1 MDVFKFLDD
10 AVRGTV
16 AFVYGFARSTLTLV
30 VHPLRGPARLIAAAR
45 DPAASQIG
53 PTTYLALAFAIMP
66 LVLEAL
72 GGAEN
77 VPVPGMPDL
86 ARLLATG
93 SLAGGLGSLLAGAVA
108 GTITIDA
115 LLRLIGRLRLAGA
128 RHRRF
133 VAVMEYEIGLFYGVG
148 LLLMLLGVAWQR
160 KPVFYLG
167 LVPFYLLVGL
177 MGFHFYSLLLRRP
190 RPYAFAKGLG
200 RRLRHARLAGIRAG
214 VRHPVRRPARP
225 RALLGAALR
234 VSAGLLAGLL
244 LLPVPFLIELA
255 GAVAQSRTATWLAG
269 EQARP
274 AVVLLDLQ
282 CDFAAAPSAVRAFA
296 WNGSDAPAIGWLDH
310 VAFEL
315 RADWRSP
322 RALAWRPP
330 RDPAQPSDLLMPGTV
345 RALRGELVGPIPESI
360 RTRRLSNPRC
370 LAFARGGSVRISSEG
385 DRVLLPPP
393 AR

>member
-53 PTTYLALAFAIMP
+53 PTTYLALAFAIAP

-133 VAVMEYEIGLFYGVG
+133 VAVMEYEIGLSCALGW
-148 LLLMLLGVAWQR
+148 LLMTLGMIWQMR
-160 KPVFYLG
+160 PVFYLG
-167 LVPFYLLVGL
+167 LVPFYLLVAL

-190 RPYAFAKGLG
+190 RPYASAKGLG
-200 RRLRHARLAGIRAG
+200 RRLRRLVGIGAGL
-214 VRHPVRRPARP
+214 RHLVRRPARL
-225 RALLGAALR
+225 RALLGATLR
-234 VSAGLLAGLL
+234 ASAGLLAGLL
-244 LLPVPFLIELA
+244 LLPVPFLIQLA
-255 GAVAQSRTATWLAG
+255 GVFAQSRTATWLAG
-269 EQARP
+269 EQVRA
-274 AVVLLDLQ
+274 AVVLLDLN
-282 CDFAAAPSAVRAFA
+282 CDFAASPGAVRALA
-296 WNGSDAPAIGWLDH
+296 WNGSGKPAIGWLDH
-310 VAFEL
+310 LALEL
-315 RADWRSP
+315 QADYRGP
-322 RALAWRPP
+322 RALAWRPA

-360 RTRRLSNPRC
+360 RTRRLRNPRC
-370 LAFARGGSVRISSEG
+370 IAFARGGSVRISSEG